1 MTIPDMGH
9 DVPVFFCFFLSI
21 NISLLNVVH
30 RNASEPV
37 LCFVPVVL
45 VPATLTH
52 CSSPYHLVVCSCT
65 CNRYGHCLLQSL
77 PSSLLSLSL
86 SLSLSTVTASHSIST
101 PSSYKINELVERMQH
116 DTPQC
121 QDMPA

>member
-1 MTIPDMGH
+1 M
-9 DVPVFFCFFLSI
+9 FCASCARACHLDALFKSLPLSG
-21 NISLLNVVH
+21 
-30 RNASEPV
+30 
-37 LCFVPVVL
+37 VL
-45 VPATLTH
+45 VHMQPLWTL
-52 CSSPYHLVVCSCT
+52 SPTKS
-65 CNRYGHCLLQSL
+65 
-77 PSSLLSLSL
+77 PLLSSL